1 MYGASPEFHVK
12 MVRFESGEHFPLIL
26 GRDGVPLREPV
37 FFFEKDRHF
46 AFNTLDGKAR
56 VVAMVHDFL
65 QERGI
70 DLRGRVRQG
79 LVLKILE
86 ATSLKNRLR
95 AIGPRTVLIRE
106 RQQQK
111 TRATPKIP
119 IVGGHEGSHR
129 RRRAAQYLK
138 WSSERIRD
146 ELGLPVAERESVKSE
161 LAKLKELLVDQAK
174 SMAQPLL
181 PALSME
187 QSFVLLDAIRPESPT
202 NPFPSQQFRNFVLL
216 LAFWETGLRKSE
228 ILGLEVGDL
237 SPTGVPPTLKLVR
250 RPNYKKD
257 TRARPAALKT
267 MPRTVPITPVLHAC
281 LAYYINEHRRKI
293 EFTLR
298 DQGDKAGVKR
308 FKSHAFIFVGARGAP
323 LSSSGVQKIFATL
336 GMRIRELPAQFS
348 PHALR
353 RTWNDLFTE
362 LSAERLGP
370 RETQIREH
378 LMGWVRGSRQS
389 AHYAM
394 RTTQRQAA
402 EVVQQMQRDWVA
414 RWKEMKECQRT

>member
-1 MYGASPEFHVK
+1 
-12 MVRFESGEHFPLIL
+12 MVRFESGELFPAIL
-26 GRDGVPLREPV
+26 DRSGVPLREPV
-37 FFFEKDRHF
+37 FFFEKERHF
-46 AFNTLDGKAR
+46 AFNTLDAKAR

-70 DLRGRVRQG
+70 DLRDRVRQG
-79 LVLKILE
+79 LLLQVLE
-86 ATSLKNRLR
+86 ATSLGKRLR
-95 AIGPRTVLIRE
+95 SIGPRTDLIRE

-111 TRATPKIP
+111 TRSTPKIP
-119 IVGGHEGSHR
+119 IVGGHEWSHR
-129 RRRAAQYLK
+129 RRRTVQYLK
-138 WSSERIRD
+138 WLSERICD
-146 ELGLPVAERESVKSE
+146 ELRLPVAERESVKAE
-161 LAKLKELLVDQAK
+161 LAKLNELLVDQAK
-174 SMAQPLL
+174 SMAQPVL

-187 QSFVLLDAIRPESPT
+187 QGFALLDAILPDLPA
-202 NPFPSQQFRNFVLL
+202 NPFPSQQFRNFVLI

-237 SPTGVPPTLKLVR
+237 SPTGSPPTLKLVR

-281 LAYYINEHRRKI
+281 LVHYINEHRRKV
-293 EFTLR
+293 EFALR

-323 LSSSGVQKIFATL
+323 LSCSGLQKIFATL
-336 GMRIRELPAQFS
+336 GMRIPELPAQFS

-370 RETQIREH
+370 RETQIREY

-402 EVVQQMQRDWVA
+402 EAVQQLQRDWVA
-414 RWKEMKECQRT
+414 RWKETKECQRT